1 MASPDGKR
9 LHDGD
14 DTIVAARDLRTAV
27 RMP

>member
-9 LHDGD
+9 LQDGD
-14 DTIVAARDLRTAV
+14 DTIAAARDLRTAV